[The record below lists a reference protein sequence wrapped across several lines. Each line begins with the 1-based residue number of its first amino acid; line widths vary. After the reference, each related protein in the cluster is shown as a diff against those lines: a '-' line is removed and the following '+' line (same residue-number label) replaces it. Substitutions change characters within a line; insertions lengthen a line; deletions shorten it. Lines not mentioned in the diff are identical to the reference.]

1 MKFSTIFATALVA
14 ATGLAQD
21 VACRVNGIQQSV
33 VDLETGECPFV
44 IPSSLPVNFRY
55 DGADDYFVDA
65 YYAFIGQRY
74 FNDIP
79 GAGRVINIPA
89 RLLYDQGTFPL
100 YHIHAEESPAS
111 NSTAALRKRFNSQLL
126 DKRDELSDFVD
137 RIKSLD
143 GVEVPSDALLS
154 VNNPDVS
161 SSAGSGSGSTGTGAS
176 TGAGSSGAST
186 TGGATGAST
195 TGGAETDVV
204 TNTHSTLITITSCS
218 ENKCSKTTVPATW
231 GPVTSTVDEE
241 VTVYT
246 TWCPV
251 TEVTVTEK
259 STKIITITSCANHK
273 CSEVTTPA
281 TWGPTTK
288 TVEGEVTVYTTWCPV
303 ASTPAGSVETSVV
316 TSAGEHTTVVYTT
329 VVTKPAPGA
338 PGASVE
344 TSVVTSAGEHTTV
357 VYTTVVTK
365 PAPGAPG
372 APAGTET
379 APGASVETSV
389 VTSAG
394 EQTTVVYTTVVTKP
408 APGAPGAPGAPAGTE
423 TAPGAPAGTTVAG
436 ESTLATVTTGASSA
450 ASAPP
455 AISTSFAGAAKVGGS
470 LIALMAIPFAYLL

>member
-65 YYAFIGQRY
+65 YYAFIGQRF

-79 GAGRVINIPA
+79 GAGRVISIPA

-126 DKRDELSDFVD
+126 DKRDELSDFVE

-303 ASTPAGSVETSVV
+303 ASTPA
-316 TSAGEHTTVVYTT
+316 
-329 VVTKPAPGA
+329 
-338 PGASVE
+338 ASVE

-365 PAPGAPG
+365 PAPAAPG
-372 APAGTET
+372 

-394 EQTTVVYTTVVTKP
+394 EQTTVVYTTVVTKS
-408 APGAPGAPGAPAGTE
+408 APGAPG
-423 TAPGAPAGTTVAG
+423 APGAPAGTTVAG

>member
-126 DKRDELSDFVD
+126 DKRDELSDFVE

-338 PGASVE
+338 PGA
-344 TSVVTSAGEHTTV
+344 
-357 VYTTVVTK
+357 
-365 PAPGAPG
+365 
-372 APAGTET
+372 PAGTET